1 MKLILSASALLLAQS
16 LALQPLAAQPLQ
28 TTAAQEP
35 SWKKAEA
42 EIAARKSTPGANAR
56 AQNVIIFIGDG
67 MGISTIAAGRIYEAQ
82 KKAKAAGGSYPG
94 FEGGEENLLSFEK
107 LPARALVKTY
117 NTDAQVA
124 DSAGTAA
131 AITTGTK
138 TRIGVLGIR
147 PGQGPE
153 TCKTPALFPKT
164 LGEIAHEKGMGLGI
178 VTTTRITHATPAA
191 MYSHSPS
198 RNWEAPDKAYSAEE
212 RKSGCVDI
220 AAQLT
225 GFKGGADVLLGGG
238 ASRFRPKDAGGTRE
252 DGRDLIAEWQKAT
265 PAGRFVETAAPFRA
279 LNPAAAE
286 PVFGLFNADHLDF
299 AVDADRTKEP
309 SLSEMAVFAVKK
321 LEARAKRS
329 GKGYVL
335 MVEGG
340 RIDHGHHISNA
351 YRALDETAELSQAV
365 EDVLKTVDLKNTLI
379 LVTADHS
386 HVFTIAGYP
395 PRGNPILG
403 FNRPIK
409 DGEGST
415 ATDANGNLVDLLGRP
430 MTTLGYMNG
439 PLEVRTPRGNLN
451 SQKEPTDP
459 NFLQPKAFLTAAE
472 SHGGEDVALFGGG
485 PGSALVSGTIEQN
498 SIFHIIASALGWK

>member
-1 MKLILSASALLLAQS
+1 MKFLITTVAAFAAAPLLAQS
-16 LALQPLAAQPLQ
+16 IT
-28 TTAAQEP
+28 TTASQEP

-42 EIAARKSTPGANAR
+42 EVNAR
-56 AQNVIIFIGDG
+56 AAAIADKSRAKNVIIFIGDG

-82 KKAKAAGGSYPG
+82 KRAKAAGGTYPG

-107 LPARALVKTY
+107 LPNRALVKTY
-117 NTDAQVA
+117 NTNAQVP

-147 PGQGPE
+147 PGQGPD
-153 TCKTPALFPKT
+153 TCKTPAQFPKT
-164 LGEIAHEKGMGLGI
+164 MGELAHEKGMGLGI

-198 RNWEAPDKAYSAEE
+198 RDWEAPDKNYSADE

-225 GFKGGADVLLGGG
+225 GFKGGADVVLGGG
-238 ASRFRPKDAGGTRE
+238 LSRFRPTTAGGVRD
-252 DGRDLIAEWQKAT
+252 DGRDLIAEWQKAW
-265 PAGRFVETAAPFRA
+265 PQGRFVDTAAPFRA
-279 LNPAAAE
+279 LNPNAPE

-299 AVDADRTKEP
+299 AVDADRSKEP
-309 SLSEMAVFAVKK
+309 SLAEMAVFAVKK
-321 LEARAKRS
+321 LEAASERS

-335 MVEGG
+335 LVEGG

-351 YRALDETAELSQAV
+351 YRALDETAEFSQAIA
-365 EDVLKTVDLKNTLI
+365 DVLKTVDLKDTLV

-386 HVFTIAGYP
+386 HVFTMAGYP

-403 FNRPIK
+403 YNRPIEG
-409 DGEGST
+409 GEGGS
-415 ATDANGNLVDLLGRP
+415 AVDANGNSVDQLGRP

-451 SQKEPTDP
+451 SQKAPTDP
-459 NFLQPKAFLTAAE
+459 NFLQPKAFILSSET
-472 SHGGEDVALFGGG
+472 HGGEDVALFGGG
-485 PGSALVSGTIEQN
+485 PGSALVSGTLEQN
-498 SIFHIIASALGWK
+498 SIFHIMARALGWK

>member
-1 MKLILSASALLLAQS
+1 MKLLITTVAVLA
-16 LALQPLAAQPLQ
+16 AAPLAAQSLN
-28 TTAAQEP
+28 TTASREP

-42 EIAARKSTPGANAR
+42 EVAARAAATGDRAR
-56 AQNVIIFIGDG
+56 AKNVIIFIGDG
-67 MGISTIAAGRIYEAQ
+67 MGVSTIAAARIYEAQ
-82 KKAKAAGGSYPG
+82 KKAKAAGGTYPG

-117 NTDAQVA
+117 NTNAQVP

-147 PGQGPE
+147 PGQGPD
-153 TCKTPALFPKT
+153 TCRTPAEFPKT
-164 LGEIAHEKGMGLGI
+164 MGELAHEKGMGLGI

-198 RNWEAPDKAYSAEE
+198 RDWEAPDKNYTAEE

-220 AAQLT
+220 AAQLA
-225 GFKGGADVLLGGG
+225 GFKGGADVVLGGG
-238 ASRFRPKDAGGTRE
+238 LARFRPTAAGGTRD
-252 DGRDLIAEWQKAT
+252 DGRDLIAEWQKT
-265 PAGRFVETAAPFRA
+265 WPEGRFVDSAAPFRA
-279 LNPAAAE
+279 LDPKAAN

-309 SLSEMAVFAVKK
+309 SLAEMAVFAVKK
-321 LEARAKRS
+321 LEAGSKRS

-340 RIDHGHHISNA
+340 RIDHGHHLSNA
-351 YRALDETAELSQAV
+351 YRALDEAAELSAAV
-365 EDVLKTVDLKNTLI
+365 DEVLKNIDLKNTLV

-386 HVFTIAGYP
+386 HVFTMAGYP

-403 FNRPIK
+403 FNRPIEG
-409 DGEGST
+409 GEGGS
-415 ATDANGNLVDLLGRP
+415 ATDASGNVVDMLGRP

-451 SQKEPTDP
+451 SQKAPTDP
-459 NFLQPKAFLTAAE
+459 NFLQPKAFITASE
-472 SHGGEDVALFGGG
+472 THGGEDVALFGAG
-485 PGSALVSGTIEQN
+485 PGSALVSGTLEQN
-498 SIFHIIASALGWK
+498 SIFHIMARALGWK

>member
-1 MKLILSASALLLAQS
+1 MKILIPAVAALVAAPLCAQS
-16 LALQPLAAQPLQ
+16 FT
-28 TTAAQEP
+28 TTASQEP

-42 EIAARKSTPGANAR
+42 EVNAR
-56 AQNVIIFIGDG
+56 AAATGDKARAKNVIIFIGDG
-67 MGISTIAAGRIYEAQ
+67 MGISTLAAGRIYEAQ

-117 NTDAQVA
+117 NTNAQVA

-147 PGQGPE
+147 PGQGPD
-153 TCKTPALFPKT
+153 TCKTPAEFPKT
-164 LGEIAHEKGMGLGI
+164 MGELAHEKGMGLGI

-198 RNWEAPDKAYSAEE
+198 RDWEAPDRNYSAEE

-225 GFKGGADVLLGGG
+225 GFKGGADVVLGGG
-238 ASRFRPKDAGGTRE
+238 LSRFRPTSAGGTRD
-252 DGRDLIAEWQKAT
+252 DGRDLIAEWQKAW
-265 PAGRFVETAAPFRA
+265 PQGRFVDTAAPFRA
-279 LNPAAAE
+279 LNPNAAE

-309 SLSEMAVFAVKK
+309 SLAEMAVFAVKK
-321 LEARAKRS
+321 LEAGAKRS

-351 YRALDETAELSQAV
+351 YRALDETAELSAAV
-365 EDVLKTVDLKNTLI
+365 EEVLKTIDLKDTLV

-386 HVFTIAGYP
+386 HVFTMAGYP

-403 FNRPIK
+403 FNRPIEG
-409 DGEGST
+409 GEGSS
-415 ATDANGNLVDLLGRP
+415 ATDANGNVIDQLGRP

-451 SQKEPTDP
+451 SQKAPTDP
-459 NFLQPKAFLTAAE
+459 NFLQPKAFITASE

-485 PGSALVSGTIEQN
+485 PGSALVSGTLEQN
-498 SIFHIIASALGWK
+498 SIFHIMARALGWK

>member
-1 MKLILSASALLLAQS
+1 MKLLITALAALA
-16 LALQPLAAQPLQ
+16 AAPLAAQSLN

-42 EIAARKSTPGANAR
+42 EVAARAAATPDKAR
-56 AQNVIIFIGDG
+56 AKNVIIFIGDG
-67 MGISTIAAGRIYEAQ
+67 MGISTISAARIYEAQ
-82 KKAKAAGGSYPG
+82 KKAKAAGGTYPG

-107 LPARALVKTY
+107 LPNRALVKTY
-117 NTDAQVA
+117 NTNAQVP

-147 PGQGPE
+147 PGQGPD
-153 TCKTPALFPKT
+153 TCKSPAEFPKT
-164 LGEIAHEKGMGLGI
+164 LGELAHEKGLGLGI

-198 RNWEAPDKAYSAEE
+198 RDWEAPDKNYSAEE

-220 AAQLT
+220 AAQLA
-225 GFKGGADVLLGGG
+225 GFKGGADVVLGGG
-238 ASRFRPKDAGGTRE
+238 LSRFRPTAAGGTRD
-252 DGRDLIAEWQKAT
+252 DGRDLIAEWQKAW
-265 PAGRFVETAAPFRA
+265 PEGRFVDSAAPFRA
-279 LNPAAAE
+279 LDPKAAN

-309 SLSEMAVFAVKK
+309 SLAEMAVFAVKK
-321 LEARAKRS
+321 LEAGSKRS

-351 YRALDETAELSQAV
+351 YRALDETAELSAAV
-365 EDVLKTVDLKNTLI
+365 AEVLKTIDLDDTLV

-386 HVFTIAGYP
+386 HVFTMAGYP

-403 FNRPIK
+403 FNRPIEG
-409 DGEGST
+409 GEGGG
-415 ATDANGNLVDLLGRP
+415 ATDANGNSVDQLGRP

-439 PLEVRTPRGNLN
+439 PLEVRTPRGTLN
-451 SQKEPTDP
+451 SQKAPTDT
-459 NFLQPKAFLTAAE
+459 NFLQPKAFLLASET
-472 SHGGEDVALFGGG
+472 HGGEDVALFGGG

-498 SIFHIIASALGWK
+498 SIFHIVARALGWK

>member
-1 MKLILSASALLLAQS
+1 MKNILILAALAAS
-16 LALQPLAAQPLQ
+16 PLAAQPIK
-28 TTAAQEP
+28 TTASQEP
-35 SWKKAEA
+35 SWTKAEA
-42 EIAARKSTPGANAR
+42 EIAARRQIPGGTAR
-56 AQNVIIFIGDG
+56 AKNVIIFIGDG
-67 MGISTIAAGRIYEAQ
+67 MGISTIAAARIYEAQ
-82 KKAKAAGGSYPG
+82 KRAKAAGGSYPG

-107 LPARALVKTY
+107 LPQRALVKTY
-117 NTDAQVA
+117 NTNAQVP

-147 PGQGPE
+147 PGQGPD
-153 TCKTPALFPKT
+153 TCKTPAQFPKT
-164 LGEIAHEKGMGLGI
+164 MGELAHEKGMGLGI
-178 VTTTRITHATPAA
+178 VTTTRSTHATPAA

-198 RNWEAPDKAYSAEE
+198 RDWEAPDKNYSADE

-238 ASRFRPKDAGGTRE
+238 LSRFRPTTAGGVRD
-252 DGRDLIAEWQKAT
+252 DGRDLIAEWQKAW
-265 PAGRFVETAAPFRA
+265 PQGRFVDTAAPFRA
-279 LNPAAAE
+279 LNPNAPE

-299 AVDADRTKEP
+299 AVDADRSKEP
-309 SLSEMAVFAVKK
+309 SLAEMAVFAVKK
-321 LEARAKRS
+321 LEAHAKRS

-340 RIDHGHHISNA
+340 RIDHAHHITNA
-351 YRALDETAELSQAV
+351 FRALDETAELSAAV
-365 EDVLKTVDLKNTLI
+365 DEVLKTVDLKDTLV

-386 HVFTIAGYP
+386 HVFTMAGYP

-403 FNRPIK
+403 YNRPIEG
-409 DGEGST
+409 GEGGS
-415 ATDANGNLVDLLGRP
+415 AVDANGNSVDQLGRP

-451 SQKEPTDP
+451 SQKAPTDP
-459 NFLQPKAFLTAAE
+459 NFLQPKAFILSSET
-472 SHGGEDVALFGGG
+472 HGGEDVALFGGG
-485 PGSALVSGTIEQN
+485 PGSALVSGTLEQN
-498 SIFHIIASALGWK
+498 SIFHIMARALGWK